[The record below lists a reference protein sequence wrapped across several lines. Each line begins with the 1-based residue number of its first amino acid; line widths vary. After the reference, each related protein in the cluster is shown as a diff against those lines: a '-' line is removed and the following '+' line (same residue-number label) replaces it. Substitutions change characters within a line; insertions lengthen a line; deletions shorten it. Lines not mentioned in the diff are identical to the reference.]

1 MVRISD
7 ILRDEDLIRKGKGD
21 MKEDKDKLAFSEA
34 LTAEDIMGD
43 RVSPNL
49 RAPTDREKKDALLLL
64 EKLREALDKLFTSIR
79 KEEGLDIAPLESL
92 VEQFIISLN
101 KYENIYMMQ
110 AYGDYDKNDLTY
122 HSMWT
127 ALIAIKIGKKLSIE
141 VKRLKELFIAGL
153 LHDVGL
159 LHIPEEILRK
169 ERESFRSEME
179 EIKSHPEKGRM
190 ILEKLGESYN
200 YLLEVGYQEHE
211 RVDGSGYPLGLKDN
225 EIGLFPQIIGIA
237 DTYEAMTHN
246 RPYRVRKL
254 PLYVIKEIVE
264 TMKEKFNPKIL
275 KALLEAIT
283 LYPVGSFVRLN
294 NNEVGRVIAS
304 MGGSHFR
311 HVVQILYGPDGE
323 KLFEPRTVNLMDA
336 HLLYIVEPIDER
348 EFGNK

>member
-1 MVRISD
+1 
-7 ILRDEDLIRKGKGD
+7 
-21 MKEDKDKLAFSEA
+21 
-34 LTAEDIMGD
+34 
-43 RVSPNL
+43 
-49 RAPTDREKKDALLLL
+49 
-64 EKLREALDKLFTSIR
+64 
-79 KEEGLDIAPLESL
+79 
-92 VEQFIISLN
+92 
-101 KYENIYMMQ
+101 MMQ

-127 ALIAIKIGKKLSIE
+127 ALIAIKIGKNLGIE
-141 VKRLKELFIAGL
+141 AKRQKELFMAGL

-159 LHIPEEILRK
+159 LLIPEEILRK

-179 EIKSHPEKGRM
+179 EIKRHPEKGHM
-190 ILEKLGESYN
+190 ILKKLGEPYH
-200 YLLEVGYQEHE
+200 YLLEVSYQEHE
-211 RVDGSGYPLGLKDN
+211 RVDGSGYPLGLKGN

-264 TMKEKFNPKIL
+264 TMKGKFNPKIL

-283 LYPVGSFVRLN
+283 LYPVGSYVRLN
-294 NNEVGRVIAS
+294 NKEVGRVIAS

-311 HVVQILYGPDGE
+311 HVVQVLYGPDGE

-336 HLLYIVEPIDER
+336 HLLYIVEPVDER